1 MLKDYSKRV
10 FDLIM
15 KPEMKILPGQLAYF
29 LILSIFP
36 LLTLLGYIG
45 SKITLLS
52 SPFINIIS
60 KFLPNS
66 FNDIL
71 LPFLTKS
78 SISGNVAFVMIL
90 GFILVSNGTHSII
103 ITSDELY
110 GIDYGDYMKRR
121 VKAFFMIFILL
132 FLFMFVIIVLAYGN
146 IIVNNI
152 INLDVL
158 SRFKDNIYFAFV
170 LIKWPVAFILFFW
183 ILKFMYTIAP
193 DEEIPS
199 KYMNK
204 GALFTTFGWIIT
216 TFGYSY
222 YVSNFANY
230 SLFYGSLS
238 GIIVMMIWIY
248 LLSFIFVMGIAINAE
263 EYLAY
268 KKTHKKIKVGNNN

>member
-1 MLKDYSKRV
+1 MLKDYSKRI
-10 FDLIM
+10 FDLVM

-36 LLTLLGYIG
+36 FLTLLGYIG
-45 SKITLLS
+45 SKITMLS
-52 SPFINIIS
+52 EPFIRIVS
-60 KFLPNS
+60 KILPDS
-66 FNDIL
+66 FNNIL
-71 LPFLTKS
+71 LPFLTTS
-78 SISGNVAFVMIL
+78 SITGNVTFVMIL

-110 GIDYGDYMKRR
+110 GIDYGDYLKRR

-152 INLDVL
+152 INLELL
-158 SRFKDNIYFAFV
+158 SRFKDQIYFAFV
-170 LIKWPVAFILFFW
+170 LIKWPIAFILFFW
-183 ILKFMYTIAP
+183 ILKFLYAISP

-199 KYMNK
+199 KFMNK
-204 GALFTTFGWIIT
+204 GALFTTIGWIVT
-216 TFGYSY
+216 TFCYSY
-222 YVSNFANY
+222 YVNRFANY

-263 EYLAY
+263 EYLEY
-268 KKTHKKIKVGNNN
+268 KTHKKEKKANNN

>member
-1 MLKDYSKRV
+1 MLKDYSKRI

-15 KPEMKILPGQLAYF
+15 RPEMKILPGQLAYF

-52 SPFINIIS
+52 GPFIDIIS

-78 SISGNVAFVMIL
+78 NITGNVTFVMIL

-103 ITSDELY
+103 ITSNELY
-110 GIDYGDYMKRR
+110 GIDYGDYLKRR
-121 VKAFFMIFILL
+121 VKAFFMIFVLL

-146 IIVNNI
+146 IIVNHI
-152 INLDVL
+152 VNLDIL
-158 SRFKDNIYFAFV
+158 SRFKNNIYFAFV
-170 LIKWPVAFILFFW
+170 FIKWPISFILFFW
-183 ILKFMYTIAP
+183 ILKFMYTISP

-199 KYMNK
+199 KFMNK
-204 GALFTTFGWIIT
+204 GALFTTLGWIIT

-222 YVSNFANY
+222 YVNYFANY
-230 SLFYGSLS
+230 TLFYGSLS

-263 EYLAY
+263 EYLAF
-268 KKTHKKIKVGNNN
+268 KKIHKNKKISNNN

>member
-1 MLKDYSKRV
+1 MFKDYSKRI

-45 SKITLLS
+45 SKVTLLS
-52 SPFINIIS
+52 SPFISIIS

-78 SISGNVAFVMIL
+78 SITGNVAFVMIL

-110 GIDYGDYMKRR
+110 GIDYGDYLKRR

-132 FLFMFVIIVLAYGN
+132 FLFMFVVIVLAYGN

-152 INLDVL
+152 MNLNIL
-158 SRFKDNIYFAFV
+158 SRFKNNIYFAFV
-170 LIKWPVAFILFFW
+170 FIKWPVSFILFFW

-216 TFGYSY
+216 TFAYSY
-222 YVSNFANY
+222 YVTNFANY

-248 LLSFIFVMGIAINAE
+248 LLSFIFVMGIAINAD

-268 KKTHKKIKVGNNN
+268 KETHKKIKKSNNN

>member
-1 MLKDYSKRV
+1 MLRDYSKRI

-52 SPFINIIS
+52 GPFINIIS
-60 KFLPNS
+60 KFLPSS

-78 SISGNVAFVMIL
+78 SITGNVAFVMIL

-110 GIDYGDYMKRR
+110 GIDYGDYLKRR

-132 FLFMFVIIVLAYGN
+132 FLFMFVVIVLAYGN
-146 IIVNNI
+146 IIINNI
-152 INLDVL
+152 MNLDVL
-158 SRFKDNIYFAFV
+158 SRFKSNIFFAFV
-170 LIKWPVAFILFFW
+170 FIKWPVAFILFFW

-204 GALFTTFGWIIT
+204 GAFFTTFGWIIT

-248 LLSFIFVMGIAINAE
+248 LLSFIFVMGIAINAD

-268 KKTHKKIKVGNNN
+268 KKMHKKIKISNNN

>member
-1 MLKDYSKRV
+1 MLKDYSKRI

-45 SKITLLS
+45 TKITMLS
-52 SPFINIIS
+52 SPFISIIS
-60 KFLPNS
+60 KILPSS
-66 FNDIL
+66 FNNIL
-71 LPFLTKS
+71 MPFLTNS
-78 SISGNVAFVMIL
+78 TISGNATFVMIL

-110 GIDYGDYMKRR
+110 GIDYGDYLKRR
-121 VKAFFMIFILL
+121 IKAFLMIFILI

-146 IIVNNI
+146 IIVNHI
-152 INLDVL
+152 INLQIL

-170 LIKWPVAFILFFW
+170 LIKWPFAFILFFW

-204 GALFTTFGWIIT
+204 GALFTTISWIII

-222 YVSNFANY
+222 YVTNFANY

-238 GIIVMMIWIY
+238 GIIIMMIWIY

-268 KKTHKKIKVGNNN
+268 KNTHKKQKINNNN

>member
-1 MLKDYSKRV
+1 MLKDYSKRI

-36 LLTLLGYIG
+36 LLTLLGYIV

-52 SPFINIIS
+52 GPLINIFP
-60 KFLPNS
+60 KLLPES
-66 FNDIL
+66 FNNIL
-71 LPFLTKS
+71 LPFITDS
-78 SISGNVAFVMIL
+78 SITGNVTFVMIL

-110 GIDYGDYMKRR
+110 GIDYGDYIKRR
-121 VKAFFMIFILL
+121 IKAFFMIFILI

-152 INLDVL
+152 INLEIL
-158 SRFKDNIYFAFV
+158 SRFKDKIYLTFV
-170 LIKWPVAFILFFW
+170 IIKWPFAFILFFW

-193 DEEIPS
+193 DEEISS
-199 KYMNK
+199 KFMNK
-204 GALFTTFGWIIT
+204 GALFTTISWIVI

-222 YVSNFANY
+222 YVTKFANY

-268 KKTHKKIKVGNNN
+268 KKAKKQQ

>member
-1 MLKDYSKRV
+1 MLKGYSKRI

-36 LLTLLGYIG
+36 FLTLLGYIG

-52 SPFINIIS
+52 EPFISIIS
-60 KFLPNS
+60 KFLPGS
-66 FNDIL
+66 INDIL
-71 LPFLTKS
+71 LPFLTS
-78 SISGNVAFVMIL
+78 SNITGNATLVMIL

-110 GIDYGDYMKRR
+110 GIDYGDYLKRR
-121 VKAFFMIFILL
+121 VKAFFMIFILIFL
-132 FLFMFVIIVLAYGN
+132 FLFVIIVLAYGN

-152 INLDVL
+152 INLNIM
-158 SRFKDNIYFAFV
+158 SRFKENIYFAYV
-170 LIKWPVAFILFFW
+170 LIKWPFAFILFFW
-183 ILKFMYTIAP
+183 ILKFMYTISP
-193 DEEIPS
+193 DEEIS
-199 KYMNK
+199 SRFMNK
-204 GALFTTFGWIIT
+204 GALFTTIGWIIT

-222 YVSNFANY
+222 YVTNFANY

-238 GIIVMMIWIY
+238 GIIVMMIWVY

-263 EYLAY
+263 EYLAF
-268 KKTHKKIKVGNNN
+268 KKTNNK

>member
-1 MLKDYSKRV
+1 MIKGYSKRI

-45 SKITLLS
+45 SKISMLS
-52 SPFINIIS
+52 EPFINIIS
-60 KFLPNS
+60 KFLPDS
-66 FNDIL
+66 FNNIL

-78 SISGNVAFVMIL
+78 SITGNATFVMIL

-110 GIDYGDYMKRR
+110 GIDYGDYLKRR
-121 VKAFFMIFILL
+121 VKAFFMIFILI

-146 IIVNNI
+146 VIVSNI
-152 INLDVL
+152 MNLEIL
-158 SRFKDNIYFAFV
+158 SKFKNNIYFAFV
-170 LIKWPVAFILFFW
+170 IIKWPIAFILFFW
-183 ILKFMYTIAP
+183 ILKFLYTISP

-204 GALFTTFGWIIT
+204 GALFTTIGWIIT
-216 TFGYSY
+216 TFAYSY
-222 YVSNFANY
+222 YVNNFANY

-238 GIIVMMIWIY
+238 GIIIMMIWIY

-268 KKTHKKIKVGNNN
+268 KTHKQEKNA

>member
-1 MLKDYSKRV
+1 MLKDYSKRI

-52 SPFINIIS
+52 GPFINIVS
-60 KFLPNS
+60 KFLPES

-78 SISGNVAFVMIL
+78 SITGNVTFVMIL

-103 ITSDELY
+103 ITSDELF
-110 GIDYGDYMKRR
+110 GIDYGDYLKRR
-121 VKAFFMIFILL
+121 IKAFFMIFILL
-132 FLFMFVIIVLAYGN
+132 FLFMFVIVVLAYGN

-152 INLDVL
+152 INLEIL
-158 SRFKDNIYFAFV
+158 SRFKNNIYFAFV
-170 LIKWPVAFILFFW
+170 LIKWPFAFILFFW

-193 DEEIPS
+193 DEEISS
-199 KYMNK
+199 KFMNK
-204 GALFTTFGWIIT
+204 GALFTTIGWIIT
-216 TFGYSY
+216 TFCYSY
-222 YVSNFANY
+222 YVTNFANY

-238 GIIVMMIWIY
+238 GIIIMMIWIY

-268 KKTHKKIKVGNNN
+268 KKLHKNKKNTNNN